1 MKWKPKHFADQF
13 MVRPGSPFKLAD
25 CDPAG
30 GGVFVDKEEAKALTA
45 QDAAAIDALQDRL
58 YAEGKRA
65 LLVVLQGID
74 CSGKDGT
81 VRAVFNTC
89 GPIGVRIT
97 AFKAPSAEELAQDYL
112 WRIHKACPPR
122 GFIGIFNRS
131 HYEDVLVVKVKG
143 LASPEAVARRY
154 DEINAFEKQLSGNG
168 TRILKFMLNISKRE
182 QAERLRE
189 RIAQPDKRWKFSL
202 GDLEDRKL
210 WTSYMKAYEIALT
223 RCSTSHAPW
232 HVIPADR
239 NWVRNAVVS
248 RIVRETLEEMNPQYP
263 QPKDWDPAKIQVV

>member
-1 MKWKPKHFADQF
+1 MKQKTKRFADQF
-13 MVRPGSPFKLAD
+13 MVRPGSRFRLAD

-30 GGVFVDKEEAKALTA
+30 NGAFADKEEAKVLTA
-45 QDAAAIDALQDRL
+45 KDAAAIDALQDRL

-81 VRAVFNTC
+81 VRAVFNAC
-89 GPIGVRIT
+89 GPIGVHVSP
-97 AFKAPSAEELAQDYL
+97 FKAPSAEELAHDYL
-112 WRIHKACPPR
+112 WRVHKACPPK
-122 GFIGIFNRS
+122 GIIGIFNRS
-131 HYEDVLVVKVKG
+131 HYEDVLVVKVRG

-154 DEINAFEKQLSGNG
+154 DEINAFEKHLSDNG
-168 TRILKFMLNISKRE
+168 TRILKFMLNISKGE

-189 RIAQPDKRWKFSL
+189 RIATPDKRWKFNP

-210 WTSYMKAYEIALT
+210 WSDYMKAYEIALT
-223 RCSTSHAPW
+223 RCSTNHAPW

-239 NWVRNAVVS
+239 NWVRNAAIS
-248 RIVRETLEEMNPQYP
+248 RIVREALEEMNPQYP
-263 QPKDWDPAKIQVV
+263 QPKDWNPAKIRVV